1 MISANLACALSLLS
15 PMAPEEADR
24 PASVLGG
31 WAERVCVCACA
42 QAVSPADRTLG
53 ALNAVDAGR
62 TFAG

>member
-1 MISANLACALSLLS
+1 
-15 PMAPEEADR
+15 MAPEEADR